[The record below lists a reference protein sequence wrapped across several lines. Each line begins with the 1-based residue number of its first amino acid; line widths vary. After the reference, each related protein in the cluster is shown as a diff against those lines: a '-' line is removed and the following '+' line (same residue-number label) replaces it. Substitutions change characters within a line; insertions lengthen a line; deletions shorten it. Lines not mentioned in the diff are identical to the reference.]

1 MLFLREGMN
10 WSSRVTVRR
19 TTWKHKFCL
28 TRSAGYGPY
37 CGLAAL
43 AGDATVF
50 TSGLR
55 WNLHCDVLKMG
66 VLTSSS
72 NELLPLEPQPHGEEE
87 ESPPTT
93 AQRTVIIETS
103 APIYWM
109 CTISLGDR

>member
-1 MLFLREGMN
+1 
-10 WSSRVTVRR
+10 
-19 TTWKHKFCL
+19 
-28 TRSAGYGPY
+28 
-37 CGLAAL
+37 
-43 AGDATVF
+43 
-50 TSGLR
+50 
-55 WNLHCDVLKMG
+55 MG